1 MMEGMGLAGLR
12 PGLKDFD
19 QDWEGNG
26 IAPYH
31 SLRSVWDRFM
41 SMQKNEVRNALD

>member
-1 MMEGMGLAGLR
+1 MEGMGRVGLQGL
-12 PGLKDFD
+12 GLKDFD
-19 QDWEGNG
+19 QDWEENG

-31 SLRSVWDRFM
+31 DLRSNQDHFM